1 MKHDYDQTSL
11 NYIYKKTNHTDFNLY
26 SPGQI
31 SYPPLSANPR
41 NHHQNNHC
49 NDEKDSHGETPNPS
63 NGPHAIW
70 LP

>member
-11 NYIYKKTNHTDFNLY
+11 NYIKKNHTDFNPY

-31 SYPPLSANPR
+31 SYPPPSANPR

-49 NDEKDSHGETPNPS
+49 NDDKDSHGKTPNPS